1 MLVKKLL
8 FLLFLFLIIVNCSYS
23 QQQST
28 IKKSEIIE
36 NINGK
41 DYYLHFVKQGETLFE
56 IAKAYGIT
64 VDNLFKVNPESR
76 GGIKPGQILKI
87 PVSVQKINDQV
98 DQKPK
103 DDYFV
108 HIVAAKET
116 FYGIS
121 KKYSVTIEDIKKL
134 NPEIGES
141 LQEGQALKIPAVKS
155 ISSTSPDLNSSYL
168 SHKVSQGETLYGIA
182 RNYHVTIGEIK
193 NANPRII

>member
-1 MLVKKLL
+1 M
-8 FLLFLFLIIVNCSYS
+8 IVNCSFS
-23 QQQST
+23 QQKST

-87 PVSVQKINDQV
+87 PLVVKKTDYKIKQDS
-98 DQKPK
+98 K

-108 HIVAAKET
+108 HIVKAKET

-121 KKYSVTIEDIKKL
+121 KKYGVEIEDIKKL
-134 NPEIGES
+134 NP
-141 LQEGQALKIPAVKS
+141 
-155 ISSTSPDLNSSYL
+155 
-168 SHKVSQGETLYGIA
+168 KVG
-182 RNYHVTIGEIK
+182 
-193 NANPRII
+193 